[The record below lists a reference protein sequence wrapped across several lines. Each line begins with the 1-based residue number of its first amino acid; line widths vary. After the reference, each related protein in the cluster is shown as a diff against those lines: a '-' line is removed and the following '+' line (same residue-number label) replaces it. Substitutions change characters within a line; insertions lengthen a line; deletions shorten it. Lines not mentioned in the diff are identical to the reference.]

1 MNVDFWF
8 DPICPFCWATSRW
21 INRVAPHRDLEINWL
36 PISLLF
42 KNDIQDSSDPF
53 FVKAS
58 RSRDLLRVVEA
69 VRAAGHGDR
78 IGDLYTEF
86 GRQIHHRG
94 NLDFD
99 LAAVLEHL
107 GLDVGFVSA
116 LDEASWDDAIRTA
129 MADGLALTGPDVGT
143 PLIAFD
149 RPLGRVGFF
158 GPVITEVPGDDEAVE
173 LWDGF
178 LKMVDTPSFFE
189 LKRTR
194 THAPTLVDESV
205 LDAQLSVMTSTHR
218 DTAAGTTARRL
229 QLRGQVT
236 C

>member
-42 KNDIQDSSDPF
+42 KNDIQDPSHPF
-53 FVKAS
+53 FAKAS
-58 RSRDLLRVVEA
+58 RSRQLLRVVEA

-86 GRQIHHRG
+86 GRQIHHRD

-99 LAAVLEHL
+99 LAVVLEQL
-107 GLDVGFVSA
+107 ELDAGFVAA
-116 LDEASWDDAIRTA
+116 LDDASWDDAIRAA
-129 MADGLALTGPDVGT
+129 MADGLALTGNDVGT
-143 PLIAFD
+143 PLIAMV
-149 RPLGRVGFF
+149 RPHGRMGLF
-158 GPVITEVPGDDEAVE
+158 GPVITEVPAEDEAVE

-178 LKMVDTPSFFE
+178 LRMMDTPGFFE

-194 THAPTLVDESV
+194 MDAPTLVDESV
-205 LDAQLSVMTSTHR
+205 LDAQLSS
-218 DTAAGTTARRL
+218 
-229 QLRGQVT
+229 
-236 C
+236 